1 MAKQKK
7 DEARDR
13 EKPLAA
19 YYELHTKAIDDLV
32 NADSANS
39 PQVSP
44 EELKKYRSGPQIT
57 LTDRVKA
64 VLIKI
69 WFAGMVCYF
78 FYWGLGA
85 YVPAQLDKMV
95 ILAVALGMVTELLT
109 NHVFRFMAKTK
120 GGNDRWIMFPQ
131 KKLYTFPLNIL
142 YGFLLVFCVVN
153 TYGALNAVLDA
164 VGGEEALLGVGP
176 VLFGVFTA
184 GWDLVFLGAKRLL
197 RSIVEDARRAAR

>member
-1 MAKQKK
+1 MAKHKK
-7 DEARDR
+7 EEPRDR

-32 NADSANS
+32 NADRSNS
-39 PQVSP
+39 PSVSP
-44 EELKKYRSGPQIT
+44 EEMKKYRSRRGIT

-85 YVPAQLDKMV
+85 YVPGQLDQIV
-95 ILAVALGMVTELLT
+95 VLGVALGMITELIT
-109 NHVFRFMAKTK
+109 NHLFRFMARSP
-120 GGNDRWIMFPQ
+120 GANDRWIMFPQ
-131 KKLYTFPLNIL
+131 KKFYTFPLNIL
-142 YGFLLVFCVVN
+142 YGLVLVFCVVN
-153 TYGALNAVLDA
+153 TYGAVNSALDA

-176 VLFGVFTA
+176 ILFGVFTA
-184 GWDLVFLGAKRLL
+184 GWDLLFLGAKRLL
-197 RSIVEDARRAAR
+197 HSIVEDARRAAR